1 MQHKTP
7 QTYIFFGRSGSGKG
21 TQAELLIKYLQE
33 KKREVLYIETGRA
46 FREFMEQDS
55 YSARLTREMLSAG
68 GLLPVFLPVWIWAEK
83 LIRYC
88 KGTQDL
94 ILDGLARRMTEA
106 PVLDSALKF
115 YGRTDCKIIHVN
127 VSREEA
133 KKRLMSRGRGD
144 DMDEAHVN
152 ERLDWYDRDVL
163 DVMDYFADKKGYEF
177 LDINGE
183 QPVEDVFNQIK
194 KELHFD

>member
-1 MQHKTP
+1 MIQHKP

-21 TQAELLIKYLQE
+21 TQAELLINYLQE
-33 KKREVLYIETGRA
+33 RKHEVLYIETGRA
-46 FREFMEQDS
+46 FREFMQQDS
-55 YSARLTREMLSAG
+55 HTARLTRDMLSGG

-83 LIRYC
+83 LVRYYN
-88 KGTQDL
+88 GTQDL
-94 ILDGLARRMTEA
+94 VLDGLARRMTEA

-115 YGRTDCKIIHVN
+115 YGRHDCKIIHVN
-127 VSREEA
+127 VSRDEA
-133 KKRLMSRGRGD
+133 KKRLLGRGRGD
-144 DMDEAHVN
+144 DIDEAHVN

-183 QPVEDVFNQIK
+183 QSVEEVFNEIK
-194 KELHFD
+194 QALHFD